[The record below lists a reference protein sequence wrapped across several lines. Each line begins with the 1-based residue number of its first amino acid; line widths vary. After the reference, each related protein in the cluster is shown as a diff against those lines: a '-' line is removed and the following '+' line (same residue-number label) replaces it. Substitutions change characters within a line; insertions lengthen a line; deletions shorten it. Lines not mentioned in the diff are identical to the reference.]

1 MASPLAETSAAASA
15 RKRWR
20 WRWLSGAYTQETR
33 RDQLDGLRAFLFV
46 CVFTVHHELDR
57 VEYLTYSLSTFFVM
71 SGFLITRVLWMC
83 TADTLWGKLKIFYV
97 RRVIRIVPAY
107 AFVVA
112 LLLIFDHL
120 EHPAAY
126 VFYYLNVKVFLVSL
140 HQELPTYITWW
151 SNWDRQDLH
160 LWSMSVEEQFYLLFP
175 WVYFLVPTRHYGTA
189 FVAAV
194 VLGVVSRTWFMH
206 YYPMSFYGFLLT
218 SCVEYFAWG
227 SLFSYLELSG
237 RMPAKPKAWWSLY
250 LPVAATILLISI
262 EFGFDFD
269 GYYHQRTSQ
278 FLGIIAPLIG
288 LSMWGLWVADEKL
301 AIVRFLNWKPFVY
314 FGQISY
320 PMYLTHLTFI
330 VFCHKDLAPWILQA
344 VGGSARWQYAV
355 SFVLAFI
362 MNSLAGAFIWHVI
375 EVPASRL
382 KRRFPLDPSRAARRA
397 APAAASPNAE
407 PQPG

>member
-1 MASPLAETSAAASA
+1 MASPSAEAAAAVPA
-15 RKRWR
+15 RSWR
-20 WRWLSGAYTQETR
+20 SWLSGPYTQETR
-33 RDQLDGLRAFLFV
+33 RDQLDGLRCFLYL

-83 TADTLWGKLKIFYV
+83 KADTLWGKLKIFYV

-120 EHPAAY
+120 ENPYAY
-126 VFYYLNVKVFLVSL
+126 VFYYLNIKVFLVSL
-140 HQELPTYITWW
+140 HQELPAFITWW

-175 WVYFLVPTRHYGTA
+175 WVYFLVPARHYGKT
-189 FVAAV
+189 FIAAV
-194 VLGVVSRTWFMH
+194 IFGVATRTWFMH
-206 YYPMSFYGFLLT
+206 YYPMSFYGFLLS

-227 SLFSYLELSG
+227 AFFSYLDLSG
-237 RMPAKPKAWWSLY
+237 RMPAKPSPWWSLY
-250 LPVAATILLISI
+250 LPVAITIGLISI
-262 EFGFDFD
+262 EYGFDFD

-278 FLGIIAPLIG
+278 FLGIIAPFLG
-288 LSMWGLWVADEKL
+288 LSMWGLWVADGKL

-330 VFCHKDLAPWILQA
+330 VFCHKDLAPYILPL
-344 VGGSARWQYAV
+344 VGGSERWQYVV

-362 MNSLAGAFIWHVI
+362 MNTMAGAFIWHFI

-382 KRRFPLDPSRAARRA
+382 KRRFPLDPARALRRA
-397 APAAASPNAE
+397 AAGAANTNAA